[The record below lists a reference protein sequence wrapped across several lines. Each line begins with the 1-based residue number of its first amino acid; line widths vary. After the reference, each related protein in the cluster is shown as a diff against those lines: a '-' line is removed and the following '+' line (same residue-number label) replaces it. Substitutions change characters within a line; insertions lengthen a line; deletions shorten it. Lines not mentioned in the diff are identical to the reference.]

1 VIDCFGGRQV
11 MHRSFKPYPCGGS
24 TRPKHCVIYILA
36 EGANMSKC
44 RYCDKDMGENP
55 DRSKGN
61 RRTQC
66 GSCSVSKRR
75 WKVKYD
81 LVAAKGGKCS
91 RCGWDKHPAA
101 LQFHHTDPSI
111 KEFNLNANTLLRE
124 KGNYEEELSK
134 CILLCANCHAVEHQN
149 GDRFLLE
156 LGWKNTAR

>member
-1 VIDCFGGRQV
+1 
-11 MHRSFKPYPCGGS
+11 
-24 TRPKHCVIYILA
+24 
-36 EGANMSKC
+36 MSEC
-44 RYCDKDMGENP
+44 RYCGKEVN
-55 DRSKGN
+55 DRG
-61 RRTQC
+61 RTQC

-81 LVAAKGGKCS
+81 LVTAKGGKCC

-101 LQFHHTDPSI
+101 LQFHHTDPST
-111 KEFNLNANTLLRE
+111 KEFNLSANTLLRE

-156 LGWKNTAR
+156 LGWKNTDRGGTAYTVDSKSTA